1 MNLGSY
7 NNFGIVA
14 IALHS
19 TIDKLGKLS
28 IAKAMLIMP
37 FYTHKPLT
45 DYLARKNTHI
55 LSIEYLI
62 ALRIEYFSN
71 FNDRYEDTS
80 VQTIHAIQYLIESK
94 ILSFKNGV
102 LICDVPFKYDSKMG
116 KRAKVICK
124 ASDNMA
130 KIINEDSSKLYLNLR
145 VDL

>member
-19 TIDKLGKLS
+19 TIHKLGELS
-28 IAKAMLIMP
+28 LAKAMLVMP
-37 FYTHKPLT
+37 FYAHKPLT

-62 ALRIEYFSN
+62 ALKIEYFSN

-94 ILSFKNGV
+94 VLRFKNGV
-102 LICDVPFKYDSKMG
+102 LVCALPFEYDSKMG
-116 KRAKVICK
+116 KRAKLICK

-130 KIINEDSSKLYLNLR
+130 KIMKEDSSKLYLNLR

>member
-19 TIDKLGKLS
+19 TIYELGELS
-28 IAKAMLIMP
+28 VAKAMLIMP
-37 FYTHKPLT
+37 FYAHKPLT
-45 DYLARKNTHI
+45 DYLARKNVQI

-62 ALRIEYFSN
+62 ALKIEYFSN

-94 ILSFKNGV
+94 ILSFKDGF
-102 LICDVPFKYDSKMG
+102 LICDVPFEYNSEMG
-116 KRAKVICK
+116 KRAEKIDK
-124 ASDNMA
+124 ASENMA
-130 KIINEDSSKLYLNLR
+130 KIMNEDSSKLYLNLR
-145 VDL
+145 VNL

>member
-19 TIDKLGKLS
+19 TIHKLGELLL
-28 IAKAMLIMP
+28 AKAMLVMP
-37 FYTHKPLT
+37 FYAHKPLT
-45 DYLARKNTHI
+45 DYLAHKNTHI

-80 VQTIHAIQYLIESK
+80 VQTIHAIQYLMESK

-102 LICDVPFKYDSKMG
+102 LICDVPFEYNSKMG
-116 KRAKVICK
+116 KRAEKIDK
-124 ASDNMA
+124 ASENMA
-130 KIINEDSSKLYLNLR
+130 KIMNEDSSKLYLNLR